1 MSHQRTVYVIDDD
14 TDARRVL
21 TAQLATM
28 GVEAWPFS
36 DGRDFLAMASHVAPG
51 CILLTMEMP
60 DCPGLDVMAALASRE
75 IEWPVICLSAARDL
89 AVAVEAMKRG
99 AVDFLEKPLP
109 TETLT
114 IALGLAAAALDQRLQ
129 AGEARRAAQERLSRL
144 TPREEDVAL
153 ALLGGQS
160 NKLVAHQFGISVR
173 TVEMHRA
180 HIMAKLGVRSLAE
193 AAILASQAGVMPEVA
208 LHADPSGNWRP
219 VPRLQPLTFG
229 KLSRSAY

>member
-51 CILLTMEMP
+51 CILLTLEMP
-60 DCPGLDVMAALASRE
+60 DCPGLDVMAALDSRE

-160 NKLVAHQFGISVR
+160 NKLVAPQVG
-173 TVEMHRA
+173 
-180 HIMAKLGVRSLAE
+180 
-193 AAILASQAGVMPEVA
+193 
-208 LHADPSGNWRP
+208 D
-219 VPRLQPLTFG
+219 
-229 KLSRSAY
+229 